1 MVLEM
6 LTNRTPP
13 NSITPN
19 ILTVCKL
26 VSPSYDIVKEL
37 PGDRLLRQC
46 RSVLAVHTKTLGASQ
61 IAGCKEMLEHK
72 SDETSR
78 RGVTF
83 GNSIVRIADVHGYR
97 NVALSSAIIAKD
109 GTAEEQVAAIERTF
123 AEGRELLLHW
133 RKVTQR
139 MYPSRRD
146 LLDRIPEP
154 SKLSLAR
161 LHKNGWLMTDT
172 CATAQKFKR
181 LLQEAIETAA
191 REAGIP
197 EDQIC
202 IYQADCWHHLRN
214 VWIGAVVKA
223 LSEHLS
229 GILAEDLEK
238 IPALYRVNTDISGLM
253 IAMEKYFGLQANY
266 VKVRIETH
274 NKMNVRALV
283 IYNFCCV

>member
-1 MVLEM
+1 MY
-6 LTNRTPP
+6 
-13 NSITPN
+13 
-19 ILTVCKL
+19 K
-26 VSPSYDIVKEL
+26 
-37 PGDRLLRQC
+37 
-46 RSVLAVHTKTLGASQ
+46 
-61 IAGCKEMLEHK
+61 
-72 SDETSR
+72 
-78 RGVTF
+78 
-83 GNSIVRIADVHGYR
+83 
-97 NVALSSAIIAKD
+97 NVVLSSAIIAKD
-109 GTAEEQVAAIERTF
+109 VTAKEQVAAIERTF

-146 LLDRIPEP
+146 LLDRISKP

-161 LHKNGWLMTDT
+161 LHKNDWLMTDT

-181 LLQEAIETAA
+181 LLQEAIETTAK
-191 REAGIP
+191 EAGIS

-214 VWIGAVVKA
+214 VWISAVVTA

-238 IPALYRVNTDISGLM
+238 IPALYRVNTNISGLM

-266 VKVRIETH
+266 VKVRNDTQ
-274 NKMNVRALV
+274 
-283 IYNFCCV
+283 